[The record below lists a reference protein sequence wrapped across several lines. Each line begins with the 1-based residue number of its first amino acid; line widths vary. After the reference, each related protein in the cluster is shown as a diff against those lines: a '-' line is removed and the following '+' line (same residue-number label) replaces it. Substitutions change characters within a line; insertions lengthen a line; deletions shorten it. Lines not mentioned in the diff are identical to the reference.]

1 MQDAPTQ
8 HNRSLGHWPLR
19 TCRAVGHSATL
30 VLLLFLVNPV
40 LALERDEKRA
50 ERVTGDD
57 DPILIPRSASPRL
70 SLPNRWDVAEFDPET
85 TGSTDG
91 LARGGRAT
99 CEILAW
105 FPERRS
111 DRELQEH
118 C

>member
-8 HNRSLGHWPLR
+8 HNRSLGHWRLR
-19 TCRAVGHSATL
+19 TSRAVGHSAML

-70 SLPNRWDVAEFDPET
+70 WLPDAPKAAEIDPET
-85 TGSTDG
+85 TGSIDG
-91 LARGGRAT
+91 LARRARAPCDT
-99 CEILAW
+99 LAW
-105 FPERRS
+105 FPERRN